1 MEPMPC
7 NVEKDSLWNQ
17 IKEPRTR

>member
-17 IKEPRTR
+17 IKEPTTR